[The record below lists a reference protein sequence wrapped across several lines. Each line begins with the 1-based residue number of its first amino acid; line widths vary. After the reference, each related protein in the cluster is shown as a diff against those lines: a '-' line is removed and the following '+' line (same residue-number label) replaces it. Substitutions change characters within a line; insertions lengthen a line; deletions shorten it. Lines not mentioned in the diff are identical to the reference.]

1 MYCRDIWIE
10 MRNRNR
16 VKDEKK
22 MRKRGKE
29 KYMIKRKI
37 ECLGCIL

>member
-22 MRKRGKE
+22 MRKGE
-29 KYMIKRKI
+29 KRSI
-37 ECLGCIL
+37 